1 MYKKRSML
9 STVVVLIAAA
19 ALWWFTGGGG
29 PVGDAPKGDGPAI
42 VEDGTY
48 TTKED
53 VAAYLH
59 TYGEL
64 PGNFITK
71 DEARALGWQGGGL
84 IDIAPDSAIGGDR
97 FGNYEELLPI
107 EAGRI
112 YYECDIDT
120 LNAVSRGAK
129 RIVYSNDGLI
139 FYTDDH
145 YESFTRLY
153 GEATP

>member
-71 DEARALGWQGGGL
+71 DEARAVWWQGGGL
-84 IDIAPDSAIGGDR
+84 KDIAPDSAIGGDR
-97 FGNYEELLPI
+97 FGNFEGLLPDKRGRTWQ
-107 EAGRI
+107 EA
-112 YYECDIDT
+112 DIGSF
-120 LNAVSRGAK
+120 AKASRGPE
-129 RIVYSNDGLI
+129 RIVFSNDGLI
-139 FYTDDH
+139 YNTPDH
-145 YESFTRLY
+145 NESFVEMKEGR
-153 GEATP
+153 